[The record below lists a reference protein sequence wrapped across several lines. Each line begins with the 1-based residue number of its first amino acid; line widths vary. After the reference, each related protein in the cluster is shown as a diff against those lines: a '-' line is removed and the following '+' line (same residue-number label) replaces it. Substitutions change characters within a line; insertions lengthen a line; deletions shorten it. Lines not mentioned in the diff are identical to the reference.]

1 MNNNN
6 NNNNGRRP
14 LYYYYL
20 LAMVVLMVLN
30 AYVFPAMFKTK
41 VSELPYNSFIQMVDE
56 GKFAKV
62 EISEK
67 RIAATAKDPED
78 KKIYVTGRV
87 QDSNLLTRL
96 EKSKVEFSQVIP
108 K

>member
-6 NNNNGRRP
+6 QNDNGRKP
-14 LYYYYL
+14 LYYYYV
-20 LAMVVLMVLN
+20 LALVVLMVLN
-30 AYVFPAMFKTK
+30 TSVFPAMFKTK
-41 VSELPYNSFIQMVDE
+41 VTELPYNSFIQMMDE
-56 GKFAKV
+56 GKFGKV

-87 QDSNLLTRL
+87 EDSSWWR
-96 EKSKVEFSQVIP
+96 S
-108 K
+108 